1 MRKLLLFLIPLFFIS
16 VTYSQ
21 DMQVGAMGGLNLS
34 FASASEAGMVF
45 HGSPGVRF
53 SLGGYMDVALPYKGL
68 SFHPCILFSRESYT
82 VNYEGK
88 NPVVMSYI
96 NVPLTMLY
104 HLESMQNKLFFGL
117 GPYFAYGIG
126 GKYTEGGQT
135 TKIAWGN
142 NEATDDAK
150 PLDIGLNLVTGYQ
163 LTEKLILTAKFDLGL
178 SQIDPSPDTKVHTR
192 NFGIA
197 CGYSLWAKKASHK

>member
-117 GPYFAYGIG
+117 GTILPMALEENILRVAKQQRLRG
-126 GKYTEGGQT
+126 ET
-135 TKIAWGN
+135 TR
-142 NEATDDAK
+142 
-150 PLDIGLNLVTGYQ
+150 L
-163 LTEKLILTAKFDLGL
+163 LTM
-178 SQIDPSPDTKVHTR
+178 Q
-192 NFGIA
+192 
-197 CGYSLWAKKASHK
+197 SL